1 MWRMFSKSVR
11 PVILLTNDT
20 PLGIPGEV
28 VSVKPGYARNFLIP
42 KGHAVWHTWENKE
55 KFANL
60 VDEEEMAKIKAERA
74 VEDFKKQLGKL
85 TLSFH
90 REVFSLNKEAVKD
103 VISKDYVVTMLQEQL
118 GDENPL
124 NSIELVDEISKV
136 GKYQIPANAYFED
149 LQKDLDFIFKVVVVP
164 KPEKKRK

>member
-1 MWRMFSKSVR
+1 MVPESELRRTDSVLSSVNDLFTSLPTRYFQARCSSANANDDILMWRMFSKSVR

-103 VISKDYVVTMLQEQL
+103 VISKDYVVTML
-118 GDENPL
+118 
-124 NSIELVDEISKV
+124 
-136 GKYQIPANAYFED
+136 
-149 LQKDLDFIFKVVVVP
+149 
-164 KPEKKRK
+164 